1 MPFTDP
7 RFLLLFLPAFLGLY
21 SLAARIPR
29 DGVPDGARTG
39 AANWLIAAAGVT
51 FLAAATGPFTLLV
64 GAVAVATF
72 ALGRGIAGARRRA
85 PASPSTRV
93 GAVAEICF
101 ALAVTISVFLFTLY
115 KFPNLLAGEITP
127 WLDAFDGVR
136 FPVPGLLAP
145 LGLSILVCHLG
156 SFITDVYRGDAAV
169 ARNPAHALAYL
180 LFFPCLVAG
189 PVLRYR
195 DLSAQLAAREAGMA
209 AVAYGVRRFT
219 IGLAKVW
226 LIAQTL
232 AVPADI
238 AFSMAPD
245 ALDAAHAWLGLAC
258 FTLQIYFDL
267 SGYADMAVGLG
278 RMLGFRLPE
287 NFQWPYAADT
297 LHAFWRRW
305 NMTLVA
311 WFDAYLRLP
320 LAPDPGAAAGRQA
333 RAPALLLLLFVL
345 IGIWHGP
352 SWPLLAWG
360 ALHGGVVA
368 LERTRWG
375 TTLARLPAPAR
386 HAYVLLVVTLGWV
399 FFRADTPAGAGVF
412 LQALA
417 GFGAAPAL
425 AAPLPL
431 TAGVLLALVAGAIGA
446 APLLSAVS
454 RWSVT
459 VDAIAT
465 ALQMIVTTAAMF
477 VWTRVLARPC
487 GRVGSFAAA
496 KLLRHKRLGRGRRAE
511 RNRDAAE
518 PRRTSGPET

>member
-7 RFLLLFLPAFLGLY
+7 RFLLLFLPAVLGLY

-85 PASPSTRV
+85 PRV

-115 KFPNLLAGEITP
+115 KFPNRLAGEITP

-320 LAPDPGAAAGRQA
+320 LTPDPGAAAGRQA

-375 TTLARLPAPAR
+375 TTLARLPAPTR

-446 APLLSAVS
+446 APLLPAVS

-477 VWTRVLARPC
+477 VWTRVLRQ
-487 GRVGSFAAA
+487 
-496 KLLRHKRLGRGRRAE
+496 GRG
-511 RNRDAAE
+511 NDRDRE
-518 PRRTSGPET
+518 GGPPDPPSLPET